1 MPGNRA
7 TGRLCDDKRQMRAGS
22 TRKVE
27 GAGSPRKVVAAVASA
42 CAAPSLIGPASETL
56 HNSRSLATA
65 SFALTSRVIAAMVE
79 LDKRYAENVGDV
91 VL

>member
-1 MPGNRA
+1 MHQRTSA
-7 TGRLCDDKRQMRAGS
+7 TK
-22 TRKVE
+22 
-27 GAGSPRKVVAAVASA
+27 SA
-42 CAAPSLIGPASETL
+42 
-56 HNSRSLATA
+56 NSRSLATA